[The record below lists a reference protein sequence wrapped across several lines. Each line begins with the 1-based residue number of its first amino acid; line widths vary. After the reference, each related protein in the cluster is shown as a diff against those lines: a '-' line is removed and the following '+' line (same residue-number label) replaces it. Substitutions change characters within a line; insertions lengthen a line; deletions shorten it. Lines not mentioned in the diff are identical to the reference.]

1 MAALRV
7 VPPACVSLSTPHRVH
22 RRGACGAGRRAVVV
36 LAAHTVTVEHR
47 GKTHTLTLDD
57 DTTILEAAL
66 DAGVD
71 LPHDCKARVGTAVA
85 LWLGAHSPVSTS
97 RAQRCG
103 LRPAA
108 AAASL
113 CGGSVWRCCGSKALT
128 RVRQRVSSGA
138 SATHS
143 STLFPPP
150 HPDGRLHDLP
160 SQACEVRTPE
170 GLAGHVCRRQG
181 ATPCSALTHSGGPR
195 LLAFSAAVR
204 LTRAAAACLA
214 TTCRRRAL
222 CCSAAAGQWV
232 TAR

>member
-85 LWLGAHSPVSTS
+85 LWLGARQPCICVT
-97 RAQRCG
+97 
-103 LRPAA
+103 RPALWPEPRC
-108 AAASL
+108 SSCVTL
-113 CGGSVWRCCGSKALT
+113 WRCCVALLWVKSSHSCAPARCPAVPVPLTPQLSFHHLTQMGVCMTCPAKLVRCGRLRVLPATCVAGQEPPLALT
-128 RVRQRVSSGA
+128 QC
-138 SATHS
+138 
-143 STLFPPP
+143 
-150 HPDGRLHDLP
+150 LP
-160 SQACEVRTPE
+160 T
-170 GLAGHVCRRQG
+170 
-181 ATPCSALTHSGGPR
+181 